1 MDLCKNIGKEKL
13 TDEEFLKRIT
23 VGILSIV
30 LCLVFL
36 AVSTW
41 AWYECSR
48 TVKYLD
54 REPDGSESAVSNVAE
69 VSLADRES

>member
-30 LCLVFL
+30 LCLVL
-36 AVSTW
+36 LVVSTW
-41 AWYECSR
+41 AWYECNR

-54 REPDGSESAVSNVAE
+54 REPAAADVAE
-69 VSLADRES
+69 GSLADRES